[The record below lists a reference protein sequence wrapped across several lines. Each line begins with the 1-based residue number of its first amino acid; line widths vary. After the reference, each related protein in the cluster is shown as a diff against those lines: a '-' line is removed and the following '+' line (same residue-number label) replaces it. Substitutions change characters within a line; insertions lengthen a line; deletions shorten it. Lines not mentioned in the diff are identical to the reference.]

1 MVAWRHEQSVHVVFD
16 DFGNAACRGRDD
28 GACAR
33 HRVEERRAE
42 PFGDRAHDEEVEALD
57 AADDVGTE
65 SWQQHVLLQIAVAHE
80 MLEVLAQLAFA
91 EHDEARVGNFLDDE
105 VGRFYQVALP
115 FVRHERGDVA
125 DHRRA
130 MRQPER
136 LVHVHRRRGGDVL
149 DVDAFM
155 NGDGPIRRHSIRQE
169 QAADR
174 VRRRDEAVDLPV
186 FPPRERIALQVE
198 VDAARRDERRR
209 AAARRRAERQRD
221 ARHRDGVRI
230 VRVDDVCS
238 RLTTRANRHAA
249 AKSISV
255 RGASGTSSSR
265 SSFMRPGPHPR
276 PRSLAL
282 SRSLGLRAA
291 FMRPGPHLRPR
302 SLALSRSLG
311 LRGAARR
318 RSSPSGCAT
327 SAARCPIARSPLT
340 VSSTWF

>member
-1 MVAWRHEQSVHVVFD
+1 M
-16 DFGNAACRGRDD
+16 
-28 GACAR
+28 
-33 HRVEERRAE
+33 
-42 PFGDRAHDEEVEALD
+42 
-57 AADDVGTE
+57 
-65 SWQQHVLLQIAVAHE
+65 
-80 MLEVLAQLAFA
+80 LAQLAFA

-230 VRVDDVCS
+230 VRVDDVGLQPFDDA
-238 RLTTRANRHAA
+238 REPPRRREVHFGARGQRDELEPFLFHAAGAPPPAALTRAVALATENGNKWYAGQALRTLGRCYLAIA
-249 AKSISV
+249 DPENALSKAKE
-255 RGASGTSSSR
+255 A
-265 SSFMRPGPHPR
+265 
-276 PRSLAL
+276 LAL
-282 SRSLGLRAA
+282 AENIGDRQAVCDPRRNAA
-291 FMRPGPHLRPR
+291 
-302 SLALSRSLG
+302 
-311 LRGAARR
+311 AARR
-318 RSSPSGCAT
+318 QGARRAPRGVQSPAV
-327 SAARCPIARSPLT
+327 R
-340 VSSTWF
+340 